1 MNVGEIMTLEVEYV
15 GPRDNVQRAAELM
28 RDLDVGMV
36 PVVDGDAVAGIVTD
50 RDIAVRCVAEGREL
64 SDTSVSDIMSREV
77 VYVYEDQDA
86 SEAAR
91 VMEDRQIRRLVVLG
105 SGNRLV
111 GVVSLGDLARA
122 VPARAE
128 PVLEEVSRPAPR
140 GGGADRPGAADAEA
154 VNALIKDELA
164 AVESYRQAVGRLHG
178 PAISELRRLENEH
191 ERAAVLLQQAVAER
205 GIEPA
210 LSAGAWGVWSRLVES
225 AAAMMGETAAIKA
238 LKEGEEHGVRD
249 YERAL
254 KDAALPSDVRALIQ
268 TELLPA
274 TREHIPALERCLSG
288 RGPSGMTYNSDQGY
302 GPAGG
307 GRGVA

>member
-1 MNVGEIMTLEVEYV
+1 MTVGEIMTLEVEYV
-15 GPRDNVQRAAELM
+15 GPRDTVQRAAELM

-36 PVVDGDAVAGIVTD
+36 PVVDGGAVAGIVTD
-50 RDIAVRCVAEGREL
+50 RDIALRCAAEGRDL
-64 SDTSVSDIMSREV
+64 AATSVGDIMSREV
-77 VYVYEDQDA
+77 VYVYEDQEV
-86 SEAAR
+86 SEASR
-91 VMEDRQIRRLVVLG
+91 VMEDRRIRRLVVLG

-122 VPARAE
+122 VPARA
-128 PVLEEVSRPAPR
+128 
-140 GGGADRPGAADAEA
+140 GAADAGAEA

-178 PAISELRRLENEH
+178 PAIAELRRLENEH
-191 ERAAVLLQQAVAER
+191 ERAAALLQQAVAER

-210 LSAGAWGVWSRLVES
+210 LTAGAWGVWSRLVES

-254 KDAALPSDVRALIQ
+254 KDGTLSSDVRALIQ
-268 TELLPA
+268 TELLPS
-274 TREHIPALERCLSG
+274 TRGHIPALERYLSG
-288 RGPSGMTYNSDQGY
+288 RGPSGTAYNADQGY